1 MKKSL
6 FLTLL
11 LCFVS
16 FQVMG
21 QTDELVQFNMDRLQ
35 VNKSGMLVLT
45 SWAVGNIGVNA
56 FLTRN
61 ASGSDAHFYRMN
73 IYWNVVNLALA
84 LPGLRHAM
92 IADPA
97 SFGLAETVSEYH
109 KMGKILLVNAGL
121 DVAYITGGFLMK
133 EMAKT
138 REKKHDLLKGYGRSL
153 ILQGGFLL
161 AFDAILYTALQ
172 MKSPGL
178 TKVLETVQLAPNGIG
193 LTLYF

>member
-6 FLTLL
+6 FLTVI
-11 LCFVS
+11 LCFVT

-21 QTDELVQFNMDRLQ
+21 QDADLLQFNTERLQ
-35 VNKSGMLVLT
+35 VNKTGMLVLGG
-45 SWAVGNIGVNA
+45 WAVGNIGINA
-56 FLTRN
+56 FMTRN

-84 LPGLRHAM
+84 IPGLRHS
-92 IADPA
+92 IITDPA
-97 SFGLAETVSEYH
+97 SLDLAASASAYH
-109 KMGKILLVNAGL
+109 SMGKILLINAGL

-138 REKKHDLLKGYGRSL
+138 RENKFNILNGYGRSL

-161 AFDAILYTALQ
+161 AFDLILYTALQ
-172 MKSPGL
+172 RKGDTL
-178 TKVLETVQLAPNGIG
+178 EKILETVQLAPGNIG
-193 LTLYF
+193 LTFTF